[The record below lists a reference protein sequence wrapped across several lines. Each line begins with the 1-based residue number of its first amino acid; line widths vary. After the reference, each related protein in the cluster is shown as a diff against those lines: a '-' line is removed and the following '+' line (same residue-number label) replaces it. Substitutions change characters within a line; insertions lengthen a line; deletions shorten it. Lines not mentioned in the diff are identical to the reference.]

1 MRPIKLNQMKQ
12 TRLWMLAAILT
23 LCGTMSVFAQNQK
36 PSDLKGQPGTWVF
49 LANLSNPDDT
59 LLIVP
64 TDDMKSL
71 NTVVRDQNGAFL
83 FSTPLTETKVY
94 FIFTPSRLRHQGGFS
109 MFFDAVPGEVLAVQG
124 LSQDDKPANG
134 LTYDGTKFY
143 QHYAEALIAQKKVKD
158 DKSAQ
163 PAIDFIKAYPDDE
176 ISAVLVENV
185 GCNDPDRLEEMLAL
199 LSPEIR
205 NGRLKGYID
214 NQIENAKEYVKQK
227 ELEGKTLKPG
237 SKAPDFTLN
246 DLNGQPLALSSL
258 NGKILV
264 LDFWGSWCTWC
275 IKGFPE
281 MKKYYEKYKDKME
294 ILGMDCN
301 DTDAKWKKAVAD
313 NELPWKH
320 VFVPKGSPVL
330 TDYMITAF
338 PTKIIISDGTV
349 LMTIIGEDPQF
360 YEILDQLFA
369 E

>member
-1 MRPIKLNQMKQ
+1 MKQ

-23 LCGTMSVFAQNQK
+23 LCGTVSVFAQNQK
-36 PSDLKGQPGTWVF
+36 PSDLKGQPGIWVF
-49 LANLSNPDDT
+49 MAKLSNPDDT

-64 TDDMKSL
+64 TDDMKNL

-109 MFFDAVPGEVLAVQG
+109 MLFDAVPGEVLAVQG

-163 PAIDFIKAYPDDE
+163 PAIDFIKTYPDDE
-176 ISAVLVENV
+176 ISAVLVESV
-185 GCNDPDRLEEMLAL
+185 GINDPDRLEKMLAT
-199 LSPEIR
+199 LSPAIR
-205 NGRLKGYID
+205 NGRLKDFID
-214 NQIENAKEYVKQK
+214 KQIDDSNEYLKPQ
-227 ELEGKTLKPG
+227 ERERNTLKPG
-237 SKAPDFTLN
+237 STAPDCTRN
-246 DLNGQPLALSSL
+246 DINSQPLTLSKMG
-258 NGKILV
+258 NEKIIV

-275 IKGFPE
+275 IKGFPD
-281 MKKYYEKYKDKME
+281 MKKYYEKYKDKLE
-294 ILGMDCN
+294 IIGMDCN
-301 DTDAKWKKAVAD
+301 DTEAKWKKAVAD

-330 TDYMITAF
+330 TDYMITGF
-338 PTKIIISDGTV
+338 PTKIIIGNGKVLSTV
-349 LMTIIGEDPQF
+349 IGEDPKF
-360 YEILDQLFA
+360 YELLDTLFA